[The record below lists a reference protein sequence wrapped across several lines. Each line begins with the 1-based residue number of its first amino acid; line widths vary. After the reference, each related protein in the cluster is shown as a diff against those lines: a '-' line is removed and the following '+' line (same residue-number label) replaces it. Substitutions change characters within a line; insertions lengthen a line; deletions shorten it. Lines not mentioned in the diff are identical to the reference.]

1 MPSTRPLEVEKTGAV
16 SPIVPLLCIDDLLT
30 IRRATCLA
38 LGPSRKDHHVPVLE
52 DWWRLLP
59 SQVGFL
65 FHIEELAVR
74 CPCRRHRQNRTRRNL
89 RAKRSQHREWSDQR
103 SAKTTHFRQE
113 CRPSSLAVHS
123 LALLLLDRLRL
134 PAAPILTHC
143 AIQPEAERA
152 ATAIAR
158 RASAPGRRCG
168 SSKVRGQLR
177 RKRD

>member
-89 RAKRSQHREWSDQR
+89 RAKRSQHREWSDQTATTRRRR
-103 SAKTTHFRQE
+103 SGGGLTKVVPSPSLRFRVLVQSRVSTTPPPPPAYTSHT
-113 CRPSSLAVHS
+113 P
-123 LALLLLDRLRL
+123 RLTI
-134 PAAPILTHC
+134 PGT
-143 AIQPEAERA
+143 
-152 ATAIAR
+152 R
-158 RASAPGRRCG
+158 R
-168 SSKVRGQLR
+168 RGTP
-177 RKRD
+177 